1 MSATTEIS
9 STTLVR
15 KLFTEWEAVHATTVR
30 IYDGLGDYSGADLL
44 QTIRTTRDTAQD
56 TQLHQLLTLTRNGD
70 RHAERVLL
78 QYLLPHAILLAR
90 STRALFQLAPVDRIG
105 VAITASWEV
114 IRTYPLHRTSRV
126 SSNLK
131 LEALRCVSPRRPAGD
146 EIPTAD
152 DKLDTMAAMHPEYPS
167 DTPEARVI
175 ELFTWARDTGVLS
188 RDEIML
194 LARVELGD
202 ETRKDIANAMGIGY
216 ETLKKRA
223 TRIRAKLAASIRDYT
238 A

>member
-15 KLFTEWEAVHATTVR
+15 KLFTEWDAVHATASRT
-30 IYDGLGDYSGADLL
+30 YKGLGEHSGADLL
-44 QTIRTTRDTAQD
+44 RTLRTTRNSEQD
-56 TQLHQLLTLTRNGD
+56 ALLHQLLVLTREGD

-90 STRALFQLAPVDRIG
+90 STRTLFQLAPVDRIG
-105 VAITASWEV
+105 VAIAASWEV

-131 LEALRCVSPRRPAGD
+131 LEALCCLSPRRAAGE

-152 DKLDTMAAMHPEYPS
+152 DKLEMIAAVHPEYPS
-167 DTPEARVI
+167 ETPEARVI
-175 ELFTWARDTGVLS
+175 ELFNWARDTGVLS
-188 RDEIML
+188 RDEISL
-194 LARVELGD
+194 LARVELGN
-202 ETRKDIANAMGIGY
+202 ETRKDIADAMGIGY

-223 TRIRAKLAASIRDYT
+223 TRIRAKLAANIRDY
-238 A
+238 AA